1 MSFSAKELK
10 RIEEVVGEL
19 CERRSPAH
27 LKDKLRLS
35 YSVKN
40 HEVLLQ
46 EARPDWHNPSEW
58 IESDIAKLRYVR
70 AANEWRLYWKRA
82 SGKWWLYEPYSSSKS
97 LASMVKE
104 IDSDSDGCFF
114 G

>member
-1 MSFSAKELK
+1 MSFSEKDLK
-10 RIEEVVGEL
+10 RIDQVVGAL

-27 LKDKLRLS
+27 LRDKLRLS

-40 HEVLLQ
+40 HQVLVQ

-70 AANEWRLYWKRA
+70 ASDEWRLYWKRA
-82 SGKWWLYEPYSSSKS
+82 SGKWWLYEPHSPSKS
-97 LASMVKE
+97 LSSIVKE
-104 IDSDSDGCFF
+104 IDIDSDGCFF